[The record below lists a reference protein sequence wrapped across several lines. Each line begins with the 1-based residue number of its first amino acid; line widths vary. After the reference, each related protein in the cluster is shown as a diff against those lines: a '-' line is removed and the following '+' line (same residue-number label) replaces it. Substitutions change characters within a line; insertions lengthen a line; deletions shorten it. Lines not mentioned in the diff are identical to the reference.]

1 MKRTKME
8 RKLEALLEIYCDFD
22 DVGGLRNKTGRMY
35 RVQTSEKGFYIIQ
48 KLLFQLRLFSAS
60 IWLNLDKFLPPRRPP
75 PASTQYR
82 GAVLFGTSS
91 LQYTKPLN
99 YSVSDLATL
108 SRRRI
113 HFFVLSSK
121 SHLYCSK

>member
-1 MKRTKME
+1 ME

-60 IWLNLDKFLPPRRPP
+60 NWLNLDKFLPPAAAR
-75 PASTQYR
+75 
-82 GAVLFGTSS
+82 
-91 LQYTKPLN
+91 LN
-99 YSVSDLATL
+99 SI
-108 SRRRI
+108 SRRRTFRNFVSTI
-113 HFFVLSSK
+113 HKTS
-121 SHLYCSK
+121 